1 LDLRGAAEQFARLDA
16 GQQRRASAD
25 LTLPPFATV
34 IDRRY
39 NICMKAE
46 MDVETNRKA
55 LQINLDTQKYG
66 TFAEIGAGQ
75 EVARR
80 FFLVGGAAGTIAKT
94 MSAYDMTFSDAIYGP
109 ADRYV
114 SRVRLNTMLDHEYNL
129 LVERLDKKLGNER
142 TFFVFADT
150 VAARS
155 FKLHN
160 ESHGWLGV
168 RFQTEPRGE
177 PSQII
182 IHVRMLD
189 EANADQQEALGVIGV
204 NLLYG
209 ALYQSQPERLISSLQ
224 ENLAPGK
231 IQVDLIKFSGPAFA
245 NIDNR
250 LMSLQLVSQGLTDA
264 VMFTADGEMVQPAE
278 ILHKKAILIERG
290 SFRPVTYATND
301 MLEGARR
308 QFLKQSGC
316 SEKDL
321 VVLMEMTL
329 ENLLS
334 EGQLNHADFLQRV
347 DILGALGRTVLISK
361 FGEYYKLAGY
371 LSRYTNQMIGLVMGV
386 PSLHE
391 IFDEKY
397 YLNLEGGILE
407 ALGRMFKHGLK
418 LYVYPIIDEK
428 TGQLVTAMGT
438 EVAPNLRSLFQYLI
452 DNRYIEEIRD
462 YRKDFL
468 RIYPPAVLAKLKAGD
483 ESWEEMVPPE
493 VAQIIKEREF
503 FGYRRA
509 VAA

>member
-1 LDLRGAAEQFARLDA
+1 MN
-16 GQQRRASAD
+16 
-25 LTLPPFATV
+25 P
-34 IDRRY
+34 
-39 NICMKAE
+39 E
-46 MDVETNRKA
+46 MEIGTDKKA
-55 LQINLDTQKYG
+55 LRINLEASKYG

-80 FFLVGGAAGTIAKT
+80 FFTVGGAAGTIAKT

-109 ADRYV
+109 TDRYV
-114 SRVRLNTMLDHEYNL
+114 SRKRLGTMLDHEYDL
-129 LVERLDKKLGNER
+129 LVKRLDAKLGGDR

-155 FKLHN
+155 FKQHN

-189 EANADQQEALGVIGV
+189 ESNADEQEALGVIGV

-209 ALYQSQPERLISSLQ
+209 AFYYSEPERLISSLQ

-264 VMFTADGEMVQPAE
+264 VMFTADGEMVQPSE

-301 MLEGARR
+301 MLEGARG
-308 QFLKQSGC
+308 QFLKESGC
-316 SEKDL
+316 SEEDT

-334 EGQLNHADFLQRV
+334 EGQLNHADFLARV

-361 FGEYYKLAGY
+361 FGEYYRLAGY
-371 LSRYTNQMIGLVMGV
+371 LSRYTNRMIGLVMGV
-386 PSLHE
+386 PSLME

-407 ALGRMFKHGLK
+407 ALGRMFKGALK
-418 LYVYPIIDEK
+418 LYVYPMIDERSDK
-428 TGQLVTAMGT
+428 IITASQI
-438 EVAPNLRSLFQYLI
+438 EVAPNLKALFQFIMDNNFITEISDYHPEYLKI
-452 DNRYIEEIRD
+452 
-462 YRKDFL
+462 F
-468 RIYPPAVLAKLKAGD
+468 PPDALAKLQTGD
-483 ESWEEMVPPE
+483 SGWEKMVPPE
-493 VAQIIKEREF
+493 VTQIIKERGF
-503 FGYRRA
+503 FGYRPSS
-509 VAA
+509 AAAA

>member
-1 LDLRGAAEQFARLDA
+1 
-16 GQQRRASAD
+16 
-25 LTLPPFATV
+25 
-34 IDRRY
+34 
-39 NICMKAE
+39 
-46 MDVETNRKA
+46 MDVGTNRKA
-55 LQINLDTQKYG
+55 LQINLDAKKYG

-80 FFLVGGAAGTIAKT
+80 FFTVGGAAGTIAKT

-109 ADRYV
+109 TDRYV
-114 SRVRLNTMLDHEYNL
+114 SRKRLWTMLDHEYEL
-129 LVERLDKKLGNER
+129 LVKRLDAKLGGDR

-155 FKLHN
+155 FKQHN

-189 EANADQQEALGVIGV
+189 ESNADEQEALGVIGV

-209 ALYQSQPERLISSLQ
+209 AFYYSQPERLISSLQ
-224 ENLAPGK
+224 ENLAPGR
-231 IQVDLIKFSGPAFA
+231 IQVDLIKFSGPSFA
-245 NIDNR
+245 KIDNR
-250 LMSLQLVSQGLTDA
+250 LINLQLVSQGLTDA
-264 VMFTADGEMVQPAE
+264 VMFTADGEMVQPSE

-301 MLEGARR
+301 MLEGARG
-308 QFLKQSGC
+308 QFLKESGC
-316 SEKDL
+316 SEENT

-334 EGQLNHADFLQRV
+334 EGQLNHADFLARV

-361 FGEYYKLAGY
+361 FGEYYRLASY
-371 LSRYTNQMIGLVMGV
+371 LSRYTNRMIGLVMGV
-386 PSLHE
+386 PSLIE
-391 IFDEKY
+391 ILDEKY

-418 LYVYPIIDEK
+418 LYVYPVIDET
-428 TGQLVTAMGT
+428 TGAILSATQVH
-438 EVAPNLRSLFQYLI
+438 VAPNLRALFQYLI
-452 DNRYIEEIRD
+452 DNRYIEEITD

-468 RIYPPAVLAKLKAGD
+468 CIYPATVLAKLKAGD
-483 ESWEEMVPPE
+483 KSWEEMVPPE
-493 VAQIIKEREF
+493 VARVIKEREF
-503 FGYRRA
+503 FGYRAA

>member
-1 LDLRGAAEQFARLDA
+1 
-16 GQQRRASAD
+16 
-25 LTLPPFATV
+25 
-34 IDRRY
+34 
-39 NICMKAE
+39 MKAE
-46 MDVETNRKA
+46 MDIETNRKA
-55 LQINLDTQKYG
+55 LRINLDSQKYG

-80 FFLVGGAAGTIAKT
+80 FFLVGGAAGTVAKT
-94 MSAYDMTFSDAIYGP
+94 MSAYDMTFSDAIYGS

-114 SRVRLNTMLDHEYNL
+114 SRVRLNTMLDHEYDL
-129 LVERLDKKLGNER
+129 LVERLDKKLGGER
-142 TFFVFADT
+142 AFFVFADT

-155 FKLHN
+155 FKQHN

-168 RFQTEPRGE
+168 RFQAEPRGE

-182 IHVRMLD
+182 AHVRMLD
-189 EANADQQEALGVIGV
+189 ELNADQQEALGVIGV
-204 NLLYG
+204 NLLHG
-209 ALYQSQPERLISSLQ
+209 AFYQSQPERLISSLQ
-224 ENLAPGK
+224 ENLSPGK
-231 IQVDLIKFSGPAFA
+231 MQVDLIKFSGPAFA

-250 LMSLQLVSQGLTDA
+250 LMNLQLVSQGLTDA
-264 VMFTADGEMVQPAE
+264 VMFTADGEMVQASE

-308 QFLKQSGC
+308 QFLKQTGC
-316 SEKDL
+316 SEKEL

-329 ENLLS
+329 ENLLA

-361 FGEYYKLAGY
+361 FGEYYRLAGY
-371 LSRYTNQMIGLVMGV
+371 LSRYTNKMIGLVMGV

-418 LYVYPIIDEK
+418 LYVYPMIDEK
-428 TGQLVTAMGT
+428 TGKILTAARV

-452 DNRYIEEIRD
+452 DNRYIEEIAD
-462 YRKDFL
+462 YRKEFL
-468 RIYPPAVLAKLKAGD
+468 RIYPATVLAKLKSGD

-503 FGYRRA
+503 FGYRAA

>member
-1 LDLRGAAEQFARLDA
+1 
-16 GQQRRASAD
+16 
-25 LTLPPFATV
+25 
-34 IDRRY
+34 
-39 NICMKAE
+39 
-46 MDVETNRKA
+46 MDVGTNRKA
-55 LQINLDTQKYG
+55 FQINLDRQKYG

-80 FFLVGGAAGTIAKT
+80 FFTVGGAAGTIAKT

-114 SRVRLNTMLDHEYNL
+114 SRVRLNTMLDHEYDL
-129 LVERLDKKLGNER
+129 LLERLGKKLGDER
-142 TFFVFADT
+142 AFFVFADT

-155 FKLHN
+155 FKEHN

-168 RFQTEPRGE
+168 RFQPAPGSE

-189 EANADQQEALGVIGV
+189 ESNVDQQEALGVVGV

-209 ALYQSQPERLISSLQ
+209 AFYHSEPERLISSLQ

-264 VMFTADGEMVQPAE
+264 VMFTADGEMVQPSE

-308 QFLKQSGC
+308 QFLKESGC

-321 VVLMEMTL
+321 IVLMEMTL

-334 EGQLNHADFLQRV
+334 EGQLNHADFLARV

-371 LSRYTNQMIGLVMGV
+371 LSRYTNRMIGLVMGV
-386 PSLHE
+386 PSLIE

-418 LYVYPIIDEK
+418 LYVYPMIDEK
-428 TGQLVTAMGT
+428 TGKITTAT
-438 EVAPNLRSLFQYLI
+438 QVEVAPNLRSLFQYLI
-452 DNRYIEEIRD
+452 DNRHIEEIAD
-462 YRKDFL
+462 YQKDFL
-468 RIYPPAVLAKLKAGD
+468 RIYPPSVLAKLKAGD
-483 ESWEEMVPPE
+483 KSWEEMVPPE
-493 VAQIIKEREF
+493 VVRIIKEREF
-503 FGYRRA
+503 FGYRTA

>member
-1 LDLRGAAEQFARLDA
+1 
-16 GQQRRASAD
+16 
-25 LTLPPFATV
+25 
-34 IDRRY
+34 
-39 NICMKAE
+39 
-46 MDVETNRKA
+46 MDVGTNRKA
-55 LQINLDTQKYG
+55 LQINLDAKKYG

-80 FFLVGGAAGTIAKT
+80 FFTVGGAAGTIAKT

-109 ADRYV
+109 TDRYV
-114 SRVRLNTMLDHEYNL
+114 SRKRLWTMLDHEYDL
-129 LVERLDKKLGNER
+129 LVKRLDAKLGGDR

-155 FKLHN
+155 FKQHN

-189 EANADQQEALGVIGV
+189 ESNADQQEALGVIGV

-209 ALYQSQPERLISSLQ
+209 AFYYSQPEQLISSLQ
-224 ENLAPGK
+224 ENLAPGRM
-231 IQVDLIKFSGPAFA
+231 QVDLIKFSGPSFA
-245 NIDNR
+245 KIDNR
-250 LMSLQLVSQGLTDA
+250 LINLQLVSQGLTDA
-264 VMFTADGEMVQPAE
+264 VMFTADGEMVQPSE

-301 MLEGARR
+301 MLEGARG
-308 QFLKQSGC
+308 QFLKESGC
-316 SEKDL
+316 SEENT

-334 EGQLNHADFLQRV
+334 EGQLNHADFLARV

-361 FGEYYKLAGY
+361 FGEYYRLASY
-371 LSRYTNQMIGLVMGV
+371 LSRYTNRMIGLVMGV
-386 PSLHE
+386 PSLIE
-391 IFDEKY
+391 ILDEKY

-418 LYVYPIIDEK
+418 LYVYPVIDET
-428 TGQLVTAMGT
+428 TGAILSATQVH
-438 EVAPNLRSLFQYLI
+438 VAPNLRALFQYLI
-452 DNRYIEEIRD
+452 DNCYIEEITD

-468 RIYPPAVLAKLKAGD
+468 CIYPATVLAKLKVGD
-483 ESWEEMVPPE
+483 KSWEEMVPPE
-493 VAQIIKEREF
+493 VARIIKEREF
-503 FGYRRA
+503 FGYRAA

>member
-1 LDLRGAAEQFARLDA
+1 M
-16 GQQRRASAD
+16 
-25 LTLPPFATV
+25 
-34 IDRRY
+34 
-39 NICMKAE
+39 NAE
-46 MDVETNRKA
+46 MDLGTDKKA
-55 LQINLDTQKYG
+55 FQINLDAKKYG

-80 FFLVGGAAGTIAKT
+80 FFHVGGAAGTVAKT

-114 SRVRLNTMLDHEYNL
+114 SRNRLQTMLDHEHNL
-129 LVERLDKKLGNER
+129 LIERLDEKLGNLR

-155 FKLHN
+155 FKQHN

-168 RFQTEPRGE
+168 RFQEQPRGE

-189 EANADQQEALGVIGV
+189 ESNVDQQEALGILGV

-209 ALYQSQPERLISSLQ
+209 AFYHRQPEKLIASLQ
-224 ENLAPGK
+224 ENLAADRM
-231 IQVDLIKFSGPAFA
+231 QVDLIKFSGPAYA
-245 NIDNR
+245 GVDDR

-264 VMFTADGEMVQPAE
+264 VIFTADGEMVQPAD
-278 ILHKKAILIERG
+278 ILYKKAILVERG

-301 MLEGARR
+301 MLNGARTA
-308 QFLKQSGC
+308 FLKQSGH
-316 SEKDL
+316 SEADL

-334 EGQLNHADFLQRV
+334 EGQLNHADFLARV
-347 DILGALGRTVLISK
+347 DILGVLGRTVIISK
-361 FGEYYKLAGY
+361 FGEYFRLASY

-386 PSLHE
+386 PSLLE

-407 ALGRMFKHGLK
+407 ALGRMFKSGLK
-418 LYVYPIIDEK
+418 LHVYPMIDEE
-428 TGQLVTAMGT
+428 TAELVTAKKLQ
-438 EVAPNLRSLFQYLI
+438 VAPNLRSLFQYLI
-452 DNRYIEEIRD
+452 ENEFIQEITD
-462 YRKDFL
+462 YNPDYL
-468 RIYPPAVLAKLKAGD
+468 RIHPPEALAKLQSGD
-483 ESWEEMVPPE
+483 PAWERMVPPE
-493 VAQIIKEREF
+493 VARIIKDRGF
-503 FGYRRA
+503 FGYR
-509 VAA
+509 AAPAS

>member
-1 LDLRGAAEQFARLDA
+1 
-16 GQQRRASAD
+16 
-25 LTLPPFATV
+25 
-34 IDRRY
+34 
-39 NICMKAE
+39 MKAE
-46 MDVETNRKA
+46 MDVGTNRKA
-55 LQINLDTQKYG
+55 LQINLDAKKYG

-80 FFLVGGAAGTIAKT
+80 FFTVGGAAGTIAKT
-94 MSAYDMTFSDAIYGP
+94 MSAYDVTFSDAIYGP
-109 ADRYV
+109 TDRYV
-114 SRVRLNTMLDHEYNL
+114 SRKRLWTMLDHEYDL
-129 LVERLDKKLGNER
+129 LVKRLDAKLGGDR

-155 FKLHN
+155 FKQHN

-189 EANADQQEALGVIGV
+189 ESNADQQEVLGVIGV

-209 ALYQSQPERLISSLQ
+209 AFYYSQPEQLISSLQ
-224 ENLAPGK
+224 ENIAPGR
-231 IQVDLIKFSGPAFA
+231 IQVDLIKFSGPSFA
-245 NIDNR
+245 KIDNR
-250 LMSLQLVSQGLTDA
+250 LINLQLVSQGLTDA
-264 VMFTADGEMVQPAE
+264 VMFTADGEMVQPSE
-278 ILHKKAILIERG
+278 ILHQKAILIERG

-301 MLEGARR
+301 MLEGARG
-308 QFLKQSGC
+308 QFLKESGC
-316 SEKDL
+316 SEEDT

-334 EGQLNHADFLQRV
+334 EGQLNHADFLARV

-361 FGEYYKLAGY
+361 FGEYYRLASY
-371 LSRYTNQMIGLVMGV
+371 LSRYTNRMIGLVMGV
-386 PSLHE
+386 PSLIE
-391 IFDEKY
+391 ILDEKY

-418 LYVYPIIDEK
+418 LYVYPVIDET
-428 TGQLVTAMGT
+428 TGAILSATQVH
-438 EVAPNLRSLFQYLI
+438 VAPNLRALFQYLI
-452 DNRYIEEIRD
+452 DNRYIEEITD

-468 RIYPPAVLAKLKAGD
+468 CIYPATVLAKLKAGD
-483 ESWEEMVPPE
+483 KSWEEMVPPE

-503 FGYRRA
+503 FGYRAA